1 MNRFA
6 SIIETVPQP
15 CRVFG
20 TALRPFSL
28 GHHLLFL
35 RLKLPYANR
44 PTVQPEQLQLLQ
56 AVFICGHSY
65 DENLEGQLSGDWA
78 FSFEKWFSRVKKIK
92 FNYGEAREVF
102 QKHLE
107 DGYRLPPV
115 WRHVYTS
122 GITLTAPWEQL
133 LKCRLVSAGFA
144 ITDIMN
150 GYLPERWY
158 DYYTVSELRQLD
170 NCVDSAKW
178 KNIFYTV
185 DDALADEKAKS

>member
-15 CRVFG
+15 CRIFG

-44 PTVQPEQLQLLQ
+44 PAAQPHQTQLLQ
-56 AVFICGHSY
+56 AVFVCAHDY
-65 DENLEGQLSGDWA
+65 EENLEGQLSGEWA
-78 FSFEKWFSRVKKIK
+78 PAFDKWLATVRKMRFS
-92 FNYGEAREVF
+92 YAEAREVF

-115 WRHVYTS
+115 WRHIHKES
-122 GITLTAPWEQL
+122 INLSAPWEQL
-133 LKCRLVSAGFA
+133 LKCRLISAGFA

-150 GYLPERWY
+150 GFLPERWY
-158 DYYTVSELRQLD
+158 DYYTVAELRQLETCPD
-170 NCVDSAKW
+170 PAKW

-185 DDALADEKAKS
+185 DDALADEKAKA